1 MEKPLKLEISAR
13 NDEIEKL
20 NAEESD
26 SHIKPEPVKKRKSK
40 FKSIY
45 GILLAFGCAISHSIM
60 SVIIKK
66 AHLLSGGE
74 QTAIRYLIQTILMA
88 MVVIYKKIDVF
99 KYRDQACLLV
109 SRALLGVVGLITAY
123 FAIIFVNPSDSSSI
137 INSSIVI
144 TALLS
149 RVLLKEKLSIVH
161 VVAIIT
167 TVVGVVFISQP
178 SFIFPNRPELNS
190 TVYLNQTH
198 MGLNPKMYTTIGLL
212 MASVTAFA
220 LSCVTIILKKLS
232 TRKVH
237 YSLNMLLT
245 SILGLPVSLTLS
257 AVLVLT
263 SQSKLVYNIQH
274 KPNELLVHVSY
285 AVLTSFVGVLAQILF
300 NLSLK
305 YEDASK
311 VSIIKCSEIFFAFL
325 LQYLLLNIRSDVFKI
340 SGGCLIF
347 VSGAVILTYKI
358 FEKKHSKRKQKRKD
372 LLLASQDGSS
382 ENVKQFNCC
391 TRLLFS
397 KF

>member
-26 SHIKPEPVKKRKSK
+26 SHIKPEPV
-40 FKSIY
+40 Y

-167 TVVGVVFISQP
+167 TVVGVVFI
-178 SFIFPNRPELNS
+178 
-190 TVYLNQTH
+190 
-198 MGLNPKMYTTIGLL
+198 
-212 MASVTAFA
+212 
-220 LSCVTIILKKLS
+220 
-232 TRKVH
+232 
-237 YSLNMLLT
+237 
-245 SILGLPVSLTLS
+245 
-257 AVLVLT
+257 
-263 SQSKLVYNIQH
+263 
-274 KPNELLVHVSY
+274 
-285 AVLTSFVGVLAQILF
+285 
-300 NLSLK
+300 
-305 YEDASK
+305 
-311 VSIIKCSEIFFAFL
+311 
-325 LQYLLLNIRSDVFKI
+325 
-340 SGGCLIF
+340 
-347 VSGAVILTYKI
+347 
-358 FEKKHSKRKQKRKD
+358 
-372 LLLASQDGSS
+372 
-382 ENVKQFNCC
+382 
-391 TRLLFS
+391 
-397 KF
+397 